1 MVGTVAMSCSGASSP
16 VNRELAEK
24 FLSRGGAGFLERS
37 FLWMGGVKWRAVRL
51 HSGVAD
57 RRQAVG
63 G

>member
-37 FLWMGGVKWRAVRL
+37 FLWMGGVKWRVVRL